1 MRVDQDNKKST
12 SKISNTEDKTIIH
25 NVIIA
30 DASSSMQGSKYNSSM
45 KSIKAELEELA
56 KDDKVYFRNWFIEFA
71 GGYGSEI
78 DIKEHSI
85 NKALNKDNINFT
97 PRGANGN
104 TPLYNTLG
112 IFLNQVELNVK
123 VDERVLVKVF
133 TDGADTE
140 NGKGQYNA
148 TNIVAYLKKLIDV
161 NNWTIT
167 FNCTEQ
173 DKFAITK
180 IGVPESNILT
190 HNNTAEDIER
200 VSYMRTASTL
210 SYSKS
215 VSEGVSASSLVGSFY
230 SKSIDND

>member
-78 DIKEHSI
+78 D
-85 NKALNKDNINFT
+85 INFT